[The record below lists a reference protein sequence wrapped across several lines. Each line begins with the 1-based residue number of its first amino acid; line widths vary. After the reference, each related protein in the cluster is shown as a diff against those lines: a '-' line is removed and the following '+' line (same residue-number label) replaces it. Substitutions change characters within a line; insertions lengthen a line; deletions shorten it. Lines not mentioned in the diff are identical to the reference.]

1 VSSSVDSVA
10 TQSPLLSTLPESSF
24 VRFLTDNSPLES
36 DSLLPHCFHFGTT
49 GKKIKSPRIPILV
62 NGIVVPVVVDTG
74 AEVSM
79 LSDGAIQKLFPDG
92 YWASNDRRVKSLSGK
107 ALNIK
112 GPLQLPVEVC
122 KLPIMHEFYHLDGM
136 EYSLLG
142 FDLFQ
147 AASLVIDSELGCIW
161 SSFVV
166 GCHPRL
172 ESSQKTSKSISTLEA
187 STQTL
192 PLLPFDNSDPISSES
207 EVKTVDLP
215 TDPQVLKRM
224 IEDLIIV
231 ADASAHAYGEHEG
244 PDITDLID
252 FSQDIEPTG
261 HVDSQYV
268 A

>member
-24 VRFLTDNSPLES
+24 VNFLTDNSSLET
-36 DSLLPHCFHFGTT
+36 DSLLPYCFHFGTT

-62 NGIVVPVVVDTG
+62 DGIVIPVVVDTG

-79 LSDGAIQKLFPDG
+79 LSDGAMQKLFPNG

-112 GPLQLPVEVC
+112 GPLRLPVEVC

-161 SSFVV
+161 SSLVV

-172 ESSQKTSKSISTLEA
+172 ESSQKTSKSDSTLEA

-192 PLLPFDNSDPISSES
+192 PLLSPDNSDPIPLET

-215 TDPQVLKRM
+215 TDPQILKRM
-224 IEDLIIV
+224 IEDIVIV
-231 ADASAHAYGEHEG
+231 ADASAHAYGKHEG
-244 PDITDLID
+244 PVLRDC
-252 FSQDIEPTG
+252 
-261 HVDSQYV
+261 V
-268 A
+268 